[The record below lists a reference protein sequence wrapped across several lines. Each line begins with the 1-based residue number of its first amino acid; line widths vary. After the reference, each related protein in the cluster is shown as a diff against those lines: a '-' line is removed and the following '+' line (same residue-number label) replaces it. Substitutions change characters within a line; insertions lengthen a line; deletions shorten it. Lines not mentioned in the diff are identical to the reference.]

1 MSTTARKLVLGGD
14 DSPIGRGWYVRPTL
28 FADAT
33 NDMAIAREEIFGPVL
48 TVIKYPDERDAIRIA
63 NDSDY
68 GLAGS
73 VWTKDVAHGL
83 EISGQIRTGTYG
95 INMYMLDIASPVRR
109 IQAIRDRTGVRRGG
123 PGRVHRAAV
132 GGQCR
137 QAARIGR
144 WLTVAGRP
152 TVAVIGADRR
162 HRTKAD
168 CRETRASSGRPAS
181 RWRRRVCRGRRSRGR
196 R

>member
-1 MSTTARKLVLGGD
+1 MLGGD
-14 DSPIGRGWYVRPTL
+14 DSPIDRGWYVRPTL

-33 NDMAIAREEIFGPVL
+33 NDMRSRARRSSVRCS

-83 EISGQIRTGTYG
+83 ELSGQVRTGTYG
-95 INMYMLDIASPVRR
+95 INMYMLDISSPFGGFKQSGYR
-109 IQAIRDRTGVRRGG
+109 AGVRRGG
-123 PGRVHRAAV
+123 SRRVHRTAV

-137 QAARIGR
+137 QAARVGR
-144 WLTVAGRP
+144 WLTVTGNR
-152 TVAVIGADRR
+152 V
-162 HRTKAD
+162 
-168 CRETRASSGRPAS
+168 
-181 RWRRRVCRGRRSRGR
+181 RRRRLGIAQPD
-196 R
+196 